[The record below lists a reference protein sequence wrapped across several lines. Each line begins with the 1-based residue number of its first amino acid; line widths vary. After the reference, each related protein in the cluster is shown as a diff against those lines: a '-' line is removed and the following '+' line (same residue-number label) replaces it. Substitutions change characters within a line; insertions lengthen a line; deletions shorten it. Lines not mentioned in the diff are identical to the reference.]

1 MFGDTR
7 PVHQQALPW
16 LRSQGIRV
24 HVFEEG
30 YLRPHWL
37 TLETNG
43 VTAIPPYSTRHRI
56 LATAGLCIWNV
67 KPRTLANFGMRSH
80 THHMGHRLANAAM
93 KPWYPHYQ
101 THRPANALW
110 EYLGWGKRMPV
121 TKLWHTPRKTA
132 LIRKLVTDK
141 IPYYPF
147 PLQLDADAQIRV
159 HSPYDDVEHAIRTVM
174 QSFARHA
181 PADSHLVI
189 KNHPLAG
196 IINHR
201 QQVKH

>member
-1 MFGDTR
+1 MVDPGNEWRHGHSALFNQTPNSGNSR
-7 PVHQQALPW
+7 SLHLERQA
-16 LRSQGIRV
+16 QDIGK
-24 HVFEEG
+24 
-30 YLRPHWL
+30 
-37 TLETNG
+37 T
-43 VTAIPPYSTRHRI
+43 
-56 LATAGLCIWNV
+56 
-67 KPRTLANFGMRSH
+67 FGMRALYDISY
-80 THHMGHRLANAAM
+80 RLANAAM